1 MNMMLNFGNIGSV
14 EDQMLRFKAL
24 LSLIAVM
31 TIAIMLTGTVQAQN
45 VYRIGL
51 NVPITGGGADAGKR
65 EVIGAQ
71 VAVNEINAKGGI
83 GGAKLEMI
91 VTDTGS
97 NPHDA
102 VNAVRKL
109 AGDDKVL
116 AIVGPHY
123 SGVAESTFPLGN
135 RIGIVQV
142 AVASSKPGVAAANR
156 PFAFRNTLT
165 EDKIAVA
172 VVEAVKKRY
181 NPKRIALIVDIKDA
195 VARAIGTKVFP
206 GVLKKANLNVINA
219 KKPVTFQTG
228 DAQFTA
234 QVTKLKALNPDAIG
248 LGALGPDALNIIT
261 EARRQGM
268 KQPFFGTAP
277 LIEGNIPEKGGS
289 AVVGTIAGSIWS
301 TQLNDSRSRAFIKSY
316 KELAKTLHP
325 GKFTANPDYYPVNS
339 YDAVYM
345 IVDAIKA
352 KHIKPGME
360 NLATKR
366 IAIKDHFSDMKSFNG
381 IASDGFNKVGDGKK
395 NVHVFEIKDKAWK
408 LIK

>member
-1 MNMMLNFGNIGSV
+1 MS
-14 EDQMLRFKAL
+14 RFKSL
-24 LSLIAVM
+24 YFLSLF
-31 TIAIMLTGTVQAQN
+31 LTVILIFPETVNAQDT
-45 VYRIGL
+45 YRIGL
-51 NVPITGGGADAGKR
+51 CVPITGSGADAGKR

-83 GGAKLEMI
+83 GGTKLEMI
-91 VTDTGS
+91 FADSGS
-97 NPHDA
+97 KPHDA

-172 VVEAVKKRY
+172 VAKAVKKRH
-181 NPKRIALIVDIKDA
+181 NPKRIALVVDIKDA

-206 GVLKKANLNVINA
+206 GVLKKEGLTVINE

-234 QVTKLKALNPDAIG
+234 QITKLKALNPDAVG

-277 LIEGNIPEKGGS
+277 LIEGNMPEKGGN

-301 TQLNDSRSRAFIKSY
+301 SQLKDARSVSFIKSY
-316 KELAKTLHP
+316 KKLAKILHP
-325 GKFTANPDYYPVNS
+325 GKFTAKPDYYPVNS

-345 IVDAIKA
+345 IVDAIKS
-352 KHIKPGME
+352 KGIKPGTSD
-360 NLATKR
+360 LAKKR
-366 IAIKDHFSDMKSFNG
+366 IAVKDHFAAMSSFNG

-395 NVHVFEIKDKAWK
+395 NVHVFEIKDQAWK
-408 LIK
+408 LIE

>member
-1 MNMMLNFGNIGSV
+1 MS
-14 EDQMLRFKAL
+14 RFKSLYSL
-24 LSLIAVM
+24 LLFL
-31 TIAIMLTGTVQAQN
+31 TIILVFPETVNAQDTH
-45 VYRIGL
+45 RIGL
-51 NVPITGGGADAGKR
+51 CVPITGSGADAGKR

-83 GGAKLEMI
+83 GGTKLEMI
-91 VTDTGS
+91 FADSGS
-97 NPHDA
+97 KPHDA

-172 VVEAVKKRY
+172 VARAVKKRH
-181 NPKRIALIVDIKDA
+181 NPKRIALVVDIKDA

-206 GVLKKANLNVINA
+206 GVLKKEGLTVINE

-234 QVTKLKALNPDAIG
+234 QITKLKALNPDAIG

-277 LIEGNIPEKGGS
+277 LIEGNMPEKGGN

-301 TQLNDSRSRAFIKSY
+301 SQLKDARSVSFIKSY
-316 KELAKTLHP
+316 KKLAKTLHP
-325 GKFTANPDYYPVNS
+325 GKFTAKPDYYPVNS

-345 IVDAIKA
+345 IVDAIKS
-352 KHIKPGME
+352 KGIKPGTSD
-360 NLATKR
+360 LAKKR
-366 IAIKDHFSDMKSFNG
+366 IAVKDHFAAMSSFNG

-395 NVHVFEIKDKAWK
+395 NVHVFEIKDQAWK
-408 LIK
+408 LIE

>member
-1 MNMMLNFGNIGSV
+1 
-14 EDQMLRFKAL
+14 
-24 LSLIAVM
+24 
-31 TIAIMLTGTVQAQN
+31 
-45 VYRIGL
+45 
-51 NVPITGGGADAGKR
+51 
-65 EVIGAQ
+65 
-71 VAVNEINAKGGI
+71 
-83 GGAKLEMI
+83 
-91 VTDTGS
+91 
-97 NPHDA
+97 
-102 VNAVRKL
+102 
-109 AGDDKVL
+109 L

-172 VVEAVKKRY
+172 VAKAVKKRH
-181 NPKRIALIVDIKDA
+181 NPKRIALVVDIKDA

-206 GVLKKANLNVINA
+206 GVLKKEGLTVINE

-234 QVTKLKALNPDAIG
+234 QITKLKALNPDAIG

-277 LIEGNIPEKGGS
+277 LIEGNMPEKGGN

-301 TQLNDSRSRAFIKSY
+301 SQLKDARSVSFIKSY
-316 KELAKTLHP
+316 KKLAKTLHP
-325 GKFTANPDYYPVNS
+325 GKFTAKPDYYPVNS

-345 IVDAIKA
+345 IVDAIKS
-352 KHIKPGME
+352 KGIKPGTSD
-360 NLATKR
+360 LAKKR
-366 IAIKDHFSDMKSFNG
+366 IAVKDHFAAMSSFNG

-395 NVHVFEIKDKAWK
+395 NVHVFEIKDQAWK
-408 LIK
+408 LIE

>member
-1 MNMMLNFGNIGSV
+1 
-14 EDQMLRFKAL
+14 
-24 LSLIAVM
+24 LIFPE
-31 TIAIMLTGTVQAQN
+31 TVNAQDT
-45 VYRIGL
+45 YQIGL
-51 NVPITGGGADAGKR
+51 CVPITGSGADAGKR

-83 GGAKLEMI
+83 GGTKLEMI
-91 VTDTGS
+91 FADSGS
-97 NPHDA
+97 KPHDA

-172 VVEAVKKRY
+172 VARAVKKRH
-181 NPKRIALIVDIKDA
+181 NPKRIALVVDIKDA

-206 GVLKKANLNVINA
+206 GVLKKEGLTVINE

-234 QVTKLKALNPDAIG
+234 QITKLKALNPDAIG

-277 LIEGNIPEKGGS
+277 LIEGNMPEKGGN

-301 TQLNDSRSRAFIKSY
+301 SQLKDARSVSFIKSY
-316 KELAKTLHP
+316 KKLAKTLHP
-325 GKFTANPDYYPVNS
+325 GKFTAKPDYYPVNS

-345 IVDAIKA
+345 IVDAIKS
-352 KHIKPGME
+352 KGIKPGTSD
-360 NLATKR
+360 LAKKR
-366 IAIKDHFSDMKSFNG
+366 IAVKDHFAAMSSFNG

-395 NVHVFEIKDKAWK
+395 NVHVFEIKDQAWK
-408 LIK
+408 LIE